1 MAFKKDTKI
10 KSNFTKIT
18 IGLASPEEI
27 LENSCGEVTKPETIN
42 YRTYKPERDGLFC
55 ERIFGPTKDY
65 ECACGKY
72 KRIRYKGIVCDRCG
86 VEVTE
91 KKVRRE
97 RTGHIELVVPVAHIW
112 YFRSLPN
119 KIGYLLGLPT
129 KKLDAIIY
137 YERYVVIQPGV
148 MAGKKDAEGNDL
160 IGSNMYDLLS
170 EEEYNEIVET
180 KLSPENDYLDDNDPN
195 KFIAK
200 MGAEAI
206 YDLLVR
212 LDLDSLSYELR
223 DRANSDSSMQRKNEA
238 LKRLQVVEAFRSS
251 VEKGINR
258 PEWMIMKIIPVT
270 PPELRPLVPLDGGRF
285 ATSDLNDLYRRVII
299 RNNRLKRLMEIK
311 APEVILRNE
320 KRMLQEAV
328 DSLFDNSRKSSAVK
342 SESNR
347 PLKSLSDSLKG
358 KQGRFRQNLLSK
370 RVDYSARS
378 VIVVGPELKMGECGL
393 PKLMAAELCPELKMG
408 ECGLPKLMAA
418 ELYKPFIIRKLI
430 ERGIVKTVKS
440 AKKIVDRRE
449 PVIWDILENVMK
461 GHPVLLN
468 RAPTLHRLGIQAF
481 QPKLIEGKA
490 IQLHPLAC
498 TAFNADFDGD
508 QMAVHLPLS
517 NEAIL
522 EAQILMLQ
530 SHNILNPANGAPITV
545 PSQDMVLGLY
555 YISKIRPGAKGEGLT
570 FYGPEE
576 AIIAH
581 NEGKCDLHAQVKV
594 MVDDIVDGKPCKH
607 MVETSVGRV
616 IVNGIIPKEVGYVNR
631 IISKKSLRDI
641 IADVIK
647 NVGFAEA
654 CEFLDGIK
662 NLGYRMAY
670 EAGLSFNLDDIIIPE
685 SKKALVEKGNEEV
698 RQITENYNMGFIT
711 DNERYNQVID
721 TWTHINNDLGN
732 VLMKEM
738 TEADQGFNAVF
749 MMLDSGARGSKDQIR
764 QLSGM
769 RGLMA
774 KPQKAGAEG
783 AQIIENPILS
793 NFKEGMSVL
802 EYFISTHGARKGLAD
817 TAMKTADAGYL
828 TRRLVDVSHDVIINE
843 EDCGTLRGLVCT
855 ALKNGDE
862 TISTLYERILGR
874 VSVHDIIHPST
885 GELIVAAGEEITEPI
900 AQAIEDSPIESVE
913 IRSVLTCESKHGV
926 CMKCYGRNLA
936 TRRMVQK
943 GEAVGVI
950 AAQAIGEPGTQLTLR
965 TFHAGGVAANAA
977 ANASIVAKNDSLL
990 EFEEVRTVPFDE
1002 DGRECDMVVSRL
1014 GEIRFVD
1021 PNTKIV
1027 LSTVNVPYGSSLYFK
1042 TGDTVK
1048 KGDKIAQWDPFN
1060 AVIVTE
1066 YAGTLKFHDVIEGI
1080 TFRAETDDTTGLTEK
1095 IVTESKDKSKVPT
1108 CDVIGADG
1116 EVIGTYN
1123 FPVGGHVVVEDGQTM
1138 KTGETLVKIP
1148 RAAAKGGDIT
1158 GGLPRVTE
1166 LFEARNPSNPAIV
1179 SEIDGEVTMGKV
1191 KRGNREI
1198 IVTSKT
1204 GEQRKYLVSL
1214 SKQILVQE
1222 HDAVRAGTPLSDGV
1236 ITPADILAIKGPT
1249 AVQEYIVNEVQDVYR
1264 LQGVKINDKHFEI
1277 IVRQMMRKV
1286 QINDPGDTSFLE
1298 QEIVDKLDFAEEN
1311 DRIWGKKVVI
1321 DAGDSENLQKGQ
1333 IVTARKLRDENSML
1347 KRRDMKIVQVRDA
1360 VPATSTQILQ
1370 GITRAA
1376 LQTKSFMSA
1385 ASFQETTKVLNEAA
1399 IRGKVDTLEGMKEN
1413 VIAGHLIPAGT
1424 GLREFEKIIVGSKEE
1439 YERMQANKKNVL
1451 DFAEEPALEEK

>member
-1 MAFKKDTKI
+1 MAFKKDI
-10 KSNFTKIT
+10 KVKNNFSKIT

-27 LENSCGEVTKPETIN
+27 LENSYGEVTKPETIN

-97 RTGHIELVVPVAHIW
+97 RSGHIELVVPVAHIW

-119 KIGYLLGLPT
+119 KIGYLLGMPT

-137 YERYVVIQPGV
+137 YEKYVVVKPGILE
-148 MAGKKDAEGNDL
+148 GRKDQEGLDL
-160 IGSNMYDLLS
+160 NGSHKMDLLT
-170 EEEYNEIVET
+170 EEEYTNIVDN
-180 KLSPENDYLDDNDPN
+180 LIDPNNDRLADDDPN
-195 KFIAK
+195 KFVAK

-206 YDLLVR
+206 YDLLQG

-223 DRANSDSSMQRKNEA
+223 DTANNDSSQQRKTEA

-251 VEKGINR
+251 KEINK
-258 PEWMIMKIIPVT
+258 PEWMVMKNIPVI

-299 RNNRLKRLMEIK
+299 RNNRLKRLVEIK

-358 KQGRFRQNLLSK
+358 KQGRFRQNLLGK

-378 VIVVGPELKMGECGL
+378 VIVVG
-393 PKLMAAELCPELKMG
+393 PELKMG

-555 YISKIRPGAKGEGLT
+555 YITKVRPGVKGEGLT

-576 AIIAH
+576 ALIAH
-581 NEGKCDLHAQVKV
+581 NEGKCELHALVKV
-594 MVDDIVDGKPCKH
+594 VVKDLVDGVLQPR
-607 MVETSVGRV
+607 MVETTVGRV
-616 IVNGIIPKEVGYVNR
+616 IVNQIIPEEVGYFND
-631 IISKKSLRDI
+631 IISKKSLRGI

-647 NVGFAEA
+647 TVGMARA

-662 NLGYRMAY
+662 NLGYHMSY
-670 EAGLSFNLDDIIIPE
+670 VAGLSFNLDDIIIPP
-685 SKKALVEKGNEEV
+685 EKEAIVARGNKEIEE
-698 RQITENYNMGFIT
+698 ITNNYNMGFIT
-711 DNERYNQVID
+711 DTERYNQVID
-721 TWTHINNDLGN
+721 TWTHVNNDLGN

-749 MMLDSGARGSKDQIR
+749 MMLDSGARGSKDQIK

-802 EYFISTHGARKGLAD
+802 EYFISSHGARKGLAD

-828 TRRLVDVSHDVIINE
+828 TRRLVDVSHDVIITE

-862 TISTLYERILGR
+862 VISTLYERILGR
-874 VSVHDIIHPST
+874 VSVHDVVHPTT
-885 GELIVAAGEEITEPI
+885 GELIVASGEEITEEK
-900 AQAIEDSPIESVE
+900 ARMIEESPIESVE

-936 TRRMVQK
+936 TARMVQL

-965 TFHAGGVAANAA
+965 TFHAGGVAGNAA
-977 ANASIVAKNDSLL
+977 ANASIVAKNDARV
-990 EFEEVRTVPFDE
+990 EFDELRTVPFEEEGD
-1002 DGRECDMVVSRL
+1002 DGNDVQCEMVVSRL
-1014 GEIRFVD
+1014 AEIRFVD
-1021 PNTKIV
+1021 PNTNIV
-1027 LSTVNVPYGSSLYFK
+1027 LSTLNVPYGSSLYFK
-1042 TGDTVK
+1042 HNDTVK
-1048 KGDKIAQWDPFN
+1048 KGDLIARWDPFN
-1060 AVIVTE
+1060 AVIVSE
-1066 YAGTLKFHDVIEGI
+1066 YAGTLRFKDVVEGS
-1080 TFRAETDDTTGLTEK
+1080 TYRAETDETTGLTEK
-1095 IVTESKDKSKVPT
+1095 IITDSKNRSMVPT
-1108 CDVIGADG
+1108 CDILDANG
-1116 EVIGTYN
+1116 EVVGTYN
-1123 FPVGGHVVVEDGQTM
+1123 FPVGGHVVVEDGQVI
-1138 KTGETLVKIP
+1138 KTGATLVKIP
-1148 RAAAKGGDIT
+1148 RAVGGAGDIT

-1166 LFEARNPSNPAIV
+1166 LFEARNPSNPAVV

-1198 IVTSKT
+1198 IITSKT
-1204 GEQRKYLVSL
+1204 GDQKKYLVSL

-1236 ITPADILAIKGPT
+1236 VTPSDILAIKGPA

-1286 QINDPGDTSFLE
+1286 RIDDPGDTTFLE
-1298 QEIVDKLDFAEEN
+1298 QELVDKLDFAAEN
-1311 DRIWGKKVVI
+1311 DRIWGKKVVTNP
-1321 DAGDSENLQKGQ
+1321 GDSDKLKAGQ
-1333 IVTARKLRDENSML
+1333 IVTVRRLRDENSML
-1347 KRRDMKIVQVRDA
+1347 KRRDMKLVQVRDA

-1376 LQTKSFMSA
+1376 LGTKSFMSA

-1399 IRGKVDTLEGMKEN
+1399 IRGKSDYLEGMKEN
-1413 VIAGHLIPAGT
+1413 VICGHLIPAGT
-1424 GLREFEKIIVGSKEE
+1424 GLRRWEKLIVGSRED
-1439 YERMQANKKNVL
+1439 YDRMEANRKNVL
-1451 DFAEEPALEEK
+1451 DYTQEGE

>member
-1 MAFKKDTKI
+1 MAFRKENKT
-10 KSNFTKIT
+10 KSNFSKIS

-27 LENSCGEVTKPETIN
+27 LENSSGEVLKPETIN

-55 ERIFGPTKDY
+55 ERIFGPIKDY
-65 ECACGKY
+65 ECHCGKY

-97 RTGHIELVVPVAHIW
+97 RMGHIQLVVPVAHIW

-129 KKLDAIIY
+129 KKLDSIIY

-148 MAGKKDAEGNDL
+148 KAEDG
-160 IGSNMYDLLS
+160 IAEYDLLS
-170 EEEYNEIVET
+170 EEEYLDILDTLPKDNQ
-180 KLSPENDYLDDNDPN
+180 YLEDNDPN

-206 YDLLVR
+206 YDLLAR
-212 LDLDSLSYELR
+212 LDLDALSYELR
-223 DRANSDSSMQRKNEA
+223 HRAGNDASQQRKNEA
-238 LKRLQVVEAFRSS
+238 LKRLQVVESFRASRGRN
-251 VEKGINR
+251 K
-258 PEWMIMKIIPVT
+258 PEWMIVRIVPVI

-299 RNNRLKRLMEIK
+299 RNNRLKRLIEIK

-320 KRMLQEAV
+320 KRMLQESV

-342 SESNR
+342 TDANR

-358 KQGRFRQNLLSK
+358 KQGRFRQNLLGK

-378 VIVVGPELKMGECGL
+378 VIVVGPELNMGECGI
-393 PKLMAAELCPELKMG
+393 
-408 ECGLPKLMAA
+408 PKLMAA

-440 AKKIVDRRE
+440 AKKIVDRKE
-449 PVIWDILENVMK
+449 AVIWDILEHVMK

-481 QPKLIEGKA
+481 QPKMIEGKA

-522 EAQILMLQ
+522 EAQMLMLQ
-530 SHNILNPANGAPITV
+530 SHNILNPANGAHITV
-545 PSQDMVLGLY
+545 PAQEMVLGLY
-555 YISKIRPGAKGEGLT
+555 YITKLRAGAKGEGLT

-576 AIIAH
+576 ALIAY
-581 NEGKCDLHAQVKV
+581 NEGKVDIHAPVKV
-594 MVDDIVDGKPCKH
+594 IVKDVDENGNIVDV
-607 MVETSVGRV
+607 MRETSVGRV
-616 IVNGIIPKEVGYVNR
+616 IVNEIVPPEAGYINT

-641 IADVIK
+641 ISDVIK
-647 NVGFAEA
+647 VCGVAKA
-654 CEFLDGIK
+654 ADFLDGIK
-662 NLGYRMAY
+662 NLGYQMAFKG
-670 EAGLSFNLDDIIIPE
+670 GLSFNLGDIIIPKE
-685 SKKALVEKGNEEV
+685 KETLVQKGYDEV
-698 RQITENYNMGFIT
+698 EQVVNNYNMGFIT
-711 DNERYNQVID
+711 NNERYNQVID
-721 TWTHINNDLGN
+721 IWTHVNSELSNI
-732 VLMKEM
+732 LMK
-738 TEADQGFNAVF
+738 TISSDDQGFNSVY
-749 MMLDSGARGSKDQIR
+749 MMLDSGARGSKEQIR

-783 AQIIENPILS
+783 GQIIENPILS
-793 NFKEGMSVL
+793 NFKEGLSVL

-817 TAMKTADAGYL
+817 TALKTADAGYL
-828 TRRLVDVSHDVIINE
+828 TRRLVDVSHDVIITE

-855 ALKNGDE
+855 DLKNNDE
-862 TISTLYERILGR
+862 VIATLYERILGR
-874 VSVHDIIHPST
+874 VSVHDIIHPTT
-885 GELIVAAGEEITEPI
+885 GELLVAGGEEITEEVAKKI
-900 AQAIEDSPIESVE
+900 QDSPIESVE
-913 IRSVLTCESKHGV
+913 IRSVLTCEAKKGV
-926 CMKCYGRNLA
+926 CAKCYGRNLA
-936 TRRMVQK
+936 TSRMVQK

-950 AAQAIGEPGTQLTLR
+950 AAQSIGEPGTQLTLR
-965 TFHAGGVAANAA
+965 TFHAGGTAANIA
-977 ANASIVAKNDSLL
+977 ANASIVAKNSARL
-990 EFEEVRTVPFDE
+990 EFEELRTVDIVDE
-1002 DGRECDMVVSRL
+1002 MGEAAKVVVGRLAEV
-1014 GEIRFVD
+1014 RFVD
-1021 PNTKIV
+1021 VNTGIV
-1027 LSTVNVPYGSSLYFK
+1027 LSTHNVPYGSTLYVSD
-1042 TGDTVK
+1042 GDLVE
-1048 KGDKIAQWDPFN
+1048 KGKLIAKWDPFN
-1060 AVIVTE
+1060 AVIITE
-1066 YAGTLKFHDVIEGI
+1066 ATGKIEFEGVIENV
-1080 TFRAETDDTTGLTEK
+1080 TYKVESDEATGLRE
-1095 IVTESKDKSKVPT
+1095 IIIIESKDKTKVPSAHILT
-1108 CDVIGADG
+1108 EDG
-1116 EVIGTYN
+1116 DLIRTYN
-1123 FPVGGHVVVEDGQTM
+1123 LPVGGHVIIENGQ
-1138 KTGETLVKIP
+1138 KVKAGEVIVKIP
-1148 RAAAKGGDIT
+1148 RAVGKAGDIT

-1166 LFEARNPSNPAIV
+1166 LFEARNPSNPAVV
-1179 SEIDGEVTMGKV
+1179 SEIDGEVTMGKI

-1204 GEQRKYLVSL
+1204 GEVKKYLVAL

-1222 HDAVRAGTPLSDGV
+1222 NDYVRAGTPLSDGAT
-1236 ITPADILAIKGPT
+1236 TPADILAIKGPT

-1286 QINDPGDTSFLE
+1286 QIDEPGDTRFLE
-1298 QEIVDKLDFAEEN
+1298 QQVVDKLEFMEEN
-1311 DRIWGKKVVI
+1311 DRIWGKKVVV
-1321 DAGDSENLQKGQ
+1321 DAGDSQNMQPGQ

-1347 KRRDMKIVQVRDA
+1347 KRRDLKPVEVRDA
-1360 VPATSTQILQ
+1360 VAATSTQILQ

-1376 LQTKSFMSA
+1376 LQTSSFMSA

-1399 IRGKVDTLEGMKEN
+1399 INGKTDKLEGMKEN
-1413 VIAGHLIPAGT
+1413 VICGHLIPAGT
-1424 GLREFEKIIVGSKEE
+1424 GQREFEKIIVGSKEE
-1439 YERMQANKKNVL
+1439 YDRILANKKTVL
-1451 DFAEEPALEEK
+1451 DYNEVE

>member
-1 MAFKKDTKI
+1 MAFKKESKI

-27 LENSCGEVTKPETIN
+27 LESSFGEVTKPETIN

-148 MAGKKDAEGNDL
+148 MAGRKDAEGNDAV
-160 IGSNMYDLLS
+160 GSNMFDLLS
-170 EEEYNEIVET
+170 EDDYNDI
-180 KLSPENDYLDDNDPN
+180 LDNQLPPENAYLDDSDPN

-206 YDLLVR
+206 YDLLLR

-223 DRANSDSSMQRKNEA
+223 DRANSDTSVQRKNEA

-251 VEKGINR
+251 KDINH
-258 PEWMIMKIIPVT
+258 PEWMIMKIIPVI

-285 ATSDLNDLYRRVII
+285 ATTDLNDLYRRVII
-299 RNNRLKRLMEIK
+299 RNNRLKRLVEIK

-342 SESNR
+342 SDSNR

-358 KQGRFRQNLLSK
+358 KQGRFRQNLLGK

-378 VIVVGPELKMGECGL
+378 VIVVG
-393 PKLMAAELCPELKMG
+393 PELKMG

-508 QMAVHLPLS
+508 QMAVHLPLG
-517 NEAIL
+517 NEAVL

-555 YISKIRPGAKGEGLT
+555 YITKIRPGAKGEGLT

-581 NEGKCDLHAQVKV
+581 NEGRCDLHAQVRVIVKDLDDNGNL
-594 MVDDIVDGKPCKH
+594 VDK

-616 IVNGIIPKEVGYVNR
+616 IVNGIIPDEVGFVNKV
-631 IISKKSLRDI
+631 ISKKSLRDI

-647 NVGFAEA
+647 SVGFAEA

-670 EAGLSFNLDDIIIPE
+670 LAGLSFNLDDIIIPE
-685 SKKALVEKGNEEV
+685 EKATLVERGNEEI

-711 DNERYNQVID
+711 DTERYNQVID

-828 TRRLVDVSHDVIINE
+828 TRRLVDVSHDVIISE

-862 TISTLYERILGR
+862 VISTLYERILGR
-874 VSVHDIIHPST
+874 VTVHDIIHPTT
-885 GELIVAAGEEITEPI
+885 GEKILSAGEEITEAA
-900 AQAIEDSPIESVE
+900 AQIIEDSPIESVE

-977 ANASIVAKNDSLL
+977 ANASIVAKNDSRI
-990 EFEEVRTVPFDE
+990 EFEELRTVPFE
-1002 DGRECDMVVSRL
+1002 EEGRKCEMVVSRL

-1021 PNTKIV
+1021 ANTNII
-1027 LSTVNVPYGSSLYFK
+1027 LSTMNVPYGSSLYYK
-1042 TGDTVK
+1042 TGDVVS

-1066 YAGTLKFHDVIEGI
+1066 YAGTLKFNDVVEGV
-1080 TFRAETDDTTGLTEK
+1080 TFRSETDETTGLTEK
-1095 IVTESKDKSKVPT
+1095 IITESKDKSKVPT
-1108 CDVIGADG
+1108 CDILDASGKK
-1116 EVIGTYN
+1116 IGTYN
-1123 FPVGGHVVVEDGQTM
+1123 FPVGGHVVVEDGQTV

-1148 RAAAKGGDIT
+1148 RAVGKAGDIT

-1166 LFEARNPSNPAIV
+1166 LFEARNPSNPAVV

-1198 IVTSKT
+1198 VVTSKT

-1298 QEIVDKLDFAEEN
+1298 LEIVDKLDFAEEN

-1321 DAGDSENLQKGQ
+1321 DAGDSENMKAGQ
-1333 IVTARKLRDENSML
+1333 IVTARKLRDENSSL
-1347 KRRDMKIVQVRDA
+1347 KRRDLRVVQVRDA

-1399 IRGKVDTLEGMKEN
+1399 IRRKVDRLEGMKEN
-1413 VIAGHLIPAGT
+1413 VICGHPIPAGT
-1424 GLREFEKIIVGSKEE
+1424 GLREYDKIIVGSKED
-1439 YERMQANKKNVL
+1439 YDRIMANRKNVL
-1451 DFAEEPALEEK
+1451 DFAEETVEASKD

>member
-1 MAFKKDTKI
+1 MAFKKDSKI

-27 LENSCGEVTKPETIN
+27 LESSFGEVTKPETIN

-119 KIGYLLGLPT
+119 KIGYLLGVPT
-129 KKLDAIIY
+129 KKLDAVIY
-137 YERYVVIQPGV
+137 YEKYIVIQPGV
-148 MAGKKDAEGNDL
+148 MEGKKDAEGNEVN
-160 IGSNMYDLLS
+160 GSHKMDLLS
-170 EEEYNEIVET
+170 EDEYIEILEGLPQGNE
-180 KLSPENDYLDDNDPN
+180 YLDDSDPN

-206 YDLLVR
+206 YELLVGI
-212 LDLDSLSYELR
+212 DLDSLSYELR
-223 DRANSDSSMQRKNEA
+223 DRANSDSSQQRKTEA
-238 LKRLQVVEAFRSS
+238 LKRLQVVEAFRVSQ
-251 VEKGINR
+251 ETNK

-342 SESNR
+342 SDSNR

-358 KQGRFRQNLLSK
+358 KQGRFRQNLLGK

-378 VIVVGPELKMGECGL
+378 VIVVG
-393 PKLMAAELCPELKMG
+393 PELKMG

-517 NEAIL
+517 NEAVL

-555 YISKIRPGAKGEGLT
+555 YITKIRPGAKGEGLT

-594 MVDDIVDGKPCKH
+594 LVKDKDEKGEYYTH

-616 IVNGIIPKEVGYVNR
+616 IVNGIIPDEVGFVNT

-641 IADVIK
+641 IANVIK
-647 NVGFAEA
+647 HVGFAEA

-662 NLGYRMAY
+662 NLGYRMSY
-670 EAGLSFNLDDIIIPE
+670 LAGLSFNLDDIIIPKE
-685 SKKALVEKGNEEV
+685 KEELVQKGNDEV
-698 RQITENYNMGFIT
+698 QAITDNYNMGFIT

-721 TWTHINNDLGN
+721 AWTHVNNRLGE
-732 VLMKEM
+732 VLLKQM
-738 TEADQGFNAVF
+738 TEADQGFNAVY
-749 MMLDSGARGSKDQIR
+749 MMLDSGARGSKDQIK
-764 QLSGM
+764 QLAGM

-783 AQIIENPILS
+783 RGTIENPILS

-828 TRRLVDVSHDVIINE
+828 TRRLVDVSHDVIITE

-874 VSVHDIIHPST
+874 VSVHDIINPTT
-885 GELIVAAGEEITEPI
+885 GEKIISAGEEITEDVARI
-900 AQAIEDSPIESVE
+900 IEESPIES
-913 IRSVLTCESKHGV
+913 
-926 CMKCYGRNLA
+926 
-936 TRRMVQK
+936 MVQK

-965 TFHAGGVAANAA
+965 TFHAGGVAGNAA
-977 ANASIVAKNDSLL
+977 ANASIVAKNDSRL
-990 EFEEVRTVPFDE
+990 EFDELRAVPFTE
-1002 DGRECDMVVSRL
+1002 EGETGERECQMVVSRL
-1014 GEIRFVD
+1014 AEVRFVD
-1021 PNTKIV
+1021 PHTNIV
-1027 LSTVNVPYGSSLYFK
+1027 LSTMNVPYGSSLYFK
-1042 TGDTVK
+1042 HGSTVK
-1048 KGDKIAQWDPFN
+1048 KGDMIARWDPFN

-1066 YAGTLKFHDVIEGI
+1066 YAGTLKFKDVVEGS
-1080 TFRAETDDTTGLTEK
+1080 TYKAETDETTGLTEK
-1095 IVTESKDKSKVPT
+1095 IITETRDKNLVPT
-1108 CDVIGADG
+1108 CDIIGSNG
-1116 EVIGTYN
+1116 EVIGTYI
-1123 FPVGGHVVVEDGQTM
+1123 FPVGGHVVVEDGQTV
-1138 KTGETLVKIP
+1138 KTGTTLVKIP
-1148 RAAAKGGDIT
+1148 RTVAKGGDIT

-1166 LFEARNPSNPAIV
+1166 LFEARNPSNPAVV

-1204 GEQRKYLVSL
+1204 GDQRKYLVSL

-1236 ITPADILAIKGPT
+1236 ITPNDILAIKGPT

-1286 QINDPGDTSFLE
+1286 QINDPGDTIFLE

-1311 DRIWGKKVVI
+1311 DRIWGKKVVV
-1321 DAGDSENLQKGQ
+1321 DAGDSEVMKAGQ
-1333 IVTARKLRDENSML
+1333 IVSARKLRDENSML
-1347 KRRDMKIVQVRDA
+1347 KRRDLRTVQVRDA

-1413 VIAGHLIPAGT
+1413 VICGHLIPAGT
-1424 GLREFEKIIVGSKEE
+1424 GLREFDKIIVGSKEE
-1439 YERMQANKKNVL
+1439 YERIQANRKNVL
-1451 DFAEEPALEEK
+1451 DFSDKEAMEVEP

>member
-1 MAFKKDTKI
+1 MAFRKENKT
-10 KSNFTKIT
+10 KSNFSKIS

-27 LENSCGEVTKPETIN
+27 LENSSGEVLKPETIN

-55 ERIFGPTKDY
+55 ERIFGPIKDY
-65 ECACGKY
+65 ECHCGKY

-97 RTGHIELVVPVAHIW
+97 RMGHIQLVVPVAHIW

-129 KKLDAIIY
+129 KKLDSIIY

-148 MAGKKDAEGNDL
+148 KAEDG
-160 IGSNMYDLLS
+160 IAEYDLLS
-170 EEEYNEIVET
+170 EEEYLDILDTLPKDNQ
-180 KLSPENDYLDDNDPN
+180 YLEDNDPN

-206 YDLLVR
+206 YDLLAR
-212 LDLDSLSYELR
+212 LDLDALSYELR
-223 DRANSDSSMQRKNEA
+223 HRAGNDASQQRKNEA
-238 LKRLQVVEAFRSS
+238 LKRLQVVESFRASRGRN
-251 VEKGINR
+251 K
-258 PEWMIMKIIPVT
+258 PEWMIVRIVPVI

-299 RNNRLKRLMEIK
+299 RNNRLKRLIEIK

-320 KRMLQEAV
+320 KRMLQESV

-342 SESNR
+342 TDANR

-358 KQGRFRQNLLSK
+358 KQGRFRQNLLGK

-378 VIVVGPELKMGECGL
+378 VIVVGPELKMGECGI
-393 PKLMAAELCPELKMG
+393 
-408 ECGLPKLMAA
+408 PKLMAA

-440 AKKIVDRRE
+440 AKKIVDRKE
-449 PVIWDILENVMK
+449 AVIWDILEHVMK

-481 QPKLIEGKA
+481 QPKMIEGKA

-522 EAQILMLQ
+522 EAQMLMLQ

-545 PSQDMVLGLY
+545 PAQDMVLGLY
-555 YISKIRPGAKGEGLT
+555 YITKLRAGAKGEGLT

-576 AIIAH
+576 ALIAY
-581 NEGKCDLHAQVKV
+581 NEGKVDIHAPVKV
-594 MVDDIVDGKPCKH
+594 IVKDVDENGNIVDV
-607 MVETSVGRV
+607 MRETSVGRV
-616 IVNGIIPKEVGYVNR
+616 IVNEIVPPEAGYINT

-641 IADVIK
+641 ISDVIK
-647 NVGFAEA
+647 VCGVAKA
-654 CEFLDGIK
+654 ADFLDGIK
-662 NLGYRMAY
+662 NLGYQMAFKG
-670 EAGLSFNLDDIIIPE
+670 GLSFNLGDIIIPKE
-685 SKKALVEKGNEEV
+685 KETLVQKGYDEV
-698 RQITENYNMGFIT
+698 EQVVNNYNMGFIT
-711 DNERYNQVID
+711 NNERYNQVID
-721 TWTHINNDLGN
+721 IWTHVNSELSNI
-732 VLMKEM
+732 LMK
-738 TEADQGFNAVF
+738 TISSDDQGFNSVY
-749 MMLDSGARGSKDQIR
+749 MMLDSGARGSKEQIR

-783 AQIIENPILS
+783 GQIIENPILS
-793 NFKEGMSVL
+793 NFKEGLSVL

-817 TAMKTADAGYL
+817 TALKTADAGYL
-828 TRRLVDVSHDVIINE
+828 TRRLVDVSHDVIITE

-855 ALKNGDE
+855 DLKNNDE
-862 TISTLYERILGR
+862 VIATLYERILGR
-874 VSVHDIIHPST
+874 VSVHDIIHPTT
-885 GELIVAAGEEITEPI
+885 GELLVAGGEEITEEVAKKI
-900 AQAIEDSPIESVE
+900 QDSPIESVE
-913 IRSVLTCESKHGV
+913 IRSVLTCEAKKGV
-926 CMKCYGRNLA
+926 CAKCYGRNLA
-936 TRRMVQK
+936 TSRMVQK

-950 AAQAIGEPGTQLTLR
+950 AAQSIGEPGTQLTLR
-965 TFHAGGVAANAA
+965 TFHAGGTAANIA
-977 ANASIVAKNDSLL
+977 ANASIVAKNSARL
-990 EFEEVRTVPFDE
+990 EFEELRTVDIVDE
-1002 DGRECDMVVSRL
+1002 MGEAAKVVVGRLAEV
-1014 GEIRFVD
+1014 RFVD
-1021 PNTKIV
+1021 VNTGIV
-1027 LSTVNVPYGSSLYFK
+1027 LSTHNVPYGSTLYVSD
-1042 TGDTVK
+1042 GDLVE
-1048 KGDKIAQWDPFN
+1048 KGKLIAKWDPFN
-1060 AVIVTE
+1060 AVIITE
-1066 YAGTLKFHDVIEGI
+1066 ATGKIEFEGVIENV
-1080 TFRAETDDTTGLTEK
+1080 TYKVESDEATGLRE
-1095 IVTESKDKSKVPT
+1095 IIIIESKDKTKVPSAHILT
-1108 CDVIGADG
+1108 EDG
-1116 EVIGTYN
+1116 DLIRTYN
-1123 FPVGGHVVVEDGQTM
+1123 LPVGGHVIIENGQ
-1138 KTGETLVKIP
+1138 KVKAGEVIVKIP
-1148 RAAAKGGDIT
+1148 RAVGKAGDIT

-1166 LFEARNPSNPAIV
+1166 LFEARNPSNPAVV
-1179 SEIDGEVTMGKV
+1179 SEIDGEVTMGKI

-1204 GEQRKYLVSL
+1204 GEVKKYLFAL

-1222 HDAVRAGTPLSDGV
+1222 NDYVRAGTPLSDGAT
-1236 ITPADILAIKGPT
+1236 TPADILAIKGPT

-1286 QINDPGDTSFLE
+1286 QIDEPGDTRFLE
-1298 QEIVDKLDFAEEN
+1298 QQVVDKLEFMEEN
-1311 DRIWGKKVVI
+1311 DRIWGKKVVV
-1321 DAGDSENLQKGQ
+1321 DAGDSQNMQPGQ

-1347 KRRDMKIVQVRDA
+1347 KRRDLKPVEVRDA
-1360 VPATSTQILQ
+1360 VAATSTQILQ

-1376 LQTKSFMSA
+1376 LQTSSFMSA

-1399 IRGKVDTLEGMKEN
+1399 INGKTDKLEGMKEN
-1413 VIAGHLIPAGT
+1413 VICGHLIPAGT
-1424 GLREFEKIIVGSKEE
+1424 GQREFEKIIVGSKEE
-1439 YERMQANKKNVL
+1439 YDRILANKKTVL
-1451 DFAEEPALEEK
+1451 DYNEVE

>member
-1 MAFKKDTKI
+1 MAFRKESKI

-27 LENSCGEVTKPETIN
+27 LENSYGEVLKPETIN

-65 ECACGKY
+65 ECHCGKY
-72 KRIRYKGIVCDRCG
+72 KRIRYKGIVCNHCG

-97 RTGHIELVVPVAHIW
+97 RSGHISLVVPVAHIW

-119 KIGYLLGLPT
+119 KIGYLLGIPT
-129 KKLDAIIY
+129 KKLDAVIY
-137 YERYVVIQPGV
+137 YERYIVIQPGELASEGV
-148 MAGKKDAEGNDL
+148 AENDL
-160 IGSNMYDLLS
+160 LTEDEYLDLLEKVS
-170 EEEYNEIVET
+170 KDNQ
-180 KLSPENDYLDDNDPN
+180 YLDDSDPN

-200 MGAEAI
+200 MGAEAV
-206 YDLLVR
+206 YDMLVR
-212 LDLDSLSYELR
+212 LDLDKLSYELR
-223 DRANSDSSMQRKNEA
+223 DAANQNTAQQRKTEA
-238 LKRLQVVEAFRSS
+238 LKRLQVVESFRSS
-251 VEKGINR
+251 RGRNK
-258 PEWMIMKIIPVT
+258 PEWMIMKILPVI

-299 RNNRLKRLMEIK
+299 RNNRLKRLIEIK

-342 SESNR
+342 TDANR

-358 KQGRFRQNLLSK
+358 KQGRFRQNLLGK

-378 VIVVGPELKMGECGL
+378 VIVVG
-393 PKLMAAELCPELKMG
+393 PELKMG

-440 AKKIVDRRE
+440 AKKIVDRKE
-449 PVIWDILENVMK
+449 AVIWDILEHVMK

-481 QPKLIEGKA
+481 QPKMIEGKA

-555 YISKIRPGAKGEGLT
+555 YITKLRPGAKGAGLT

-576 AIIAH
+576 AIIAY
-581 NEGKCDLHAQVKV
+581 NEKKVDIHAPIKVLVNDLNENGELEKR
-594 MVDDIVDGKPCKH
+594 

-616 IVNGIIPKEVGYVNR
+616 IVNDIIPEEVGYFND
-631 IISKKSLRDI
+631 IISKKTLRGI
-641 IADVIK
+641 ITDVIK
-647 NVGFAEA
+647 TVGVARA
-654 CEFLDGIK
+654 CAFLDGIK

-670 EAGLSFNLDDIIIPE
+670 VGGLSFNLGDIIIPKE
-685 SKKALVEKGNEEV
+685 KDELVRKGNEEV
-698 RQITENYNMGFIT
+698 ERIANDYGMGFIT

-721 TWTHINNDLGN
+721 TWTHVNKDLSDI
-732 VLMKEM
+732 LMRTMK
-738 TEADQGFNAVF
+738 EADQGFNAVY
-749 MMLDSGARGSKDQIR
+749 MMLDSGARGSAGQIS

-817 TAMKTADAGYL
+817 TALKTADAGYL
-828 TRRLVDVSHDVIINE
+828 TRRLVDVSHDVIITE

-862 TISTLYERILGR
+862 VISSLYERILGR
-874 VSVHDIIHPST
+874 VSVHDIVNPTT
-885 GELIVAAGEEITEPI
+885 GKVIVAAGEEITESK
-900 AQAIEDSPIESVE
+900 AREIEESPIESVE
-913 IRSVLTCESKHGV
+913 IRSVLTCESKKGV

-936 TRRMVQK
+936 TSRMVQK

-950 AAQAIGEPGTQLTLR
+950 AAQSIGEPGTQLTLR
-965 TFHAGGVAANAA
+965 TFHAGGVASNAA
-977 ANASIVAKNDSLL
+977 ANATIMAKYDSRV
-990 EFEEVRTVPFDE
+990 EFEELRTVDVVDE
-1002 DGRECDMVVSRL
+1002 LGTAAKMVVGRL
-1014 GEIRFVD
+1014 AEVRFVD
-1021 PNTKIV
+1021 VNTDIV
-1027 LSTVNVPYGSSLYFK
+1027 LLTQNVPYGSTLYVNE
-1042 TGDTVK
+1042 GDTVE
-1048 KGDKIAQWDPFN
+1048 KGKVIAKWDPFN

-1066 YAGTLKFHDVIEGI
+1066 NPGKIVFEDVIEGV
-1080 TFRAETDDTTGLTEK
+1080 TYRVESDETTGLREM
-1095 IVTESKDKSKVPT
+1095 IIIESKDRGKVPSAHIV
-1108 CDVIGADG
+1108 DENG
-1116 EVIGTYN
+1116 ELIRTYN
-1123 FPVGGHVVVEDGQTM
+1123 FPIGGHLAVEDNQVVKAGDV
-1138 KTGETLVKIP
+1138 LVKIP
-1148 RAAAKGGDIT
+1148 RAVGKAGDIT

-1166 LFEARNPSNPAIV
+1166 LFEARNPSNPSVV
-1179 SEIDGEVTMGKV
+1179 SEIDGEVTMGKL

-1198 IVTSKT
+1198 FVTSKL
-1204 GEQRKYLVSL
+1204 GERKAYLVPL

-1222 HDAVRAGTPLSDGV
+1222 NDYVRAGTPLSDGA
-1236 ITPADILAIKGPT
+1236 ITPSDILAIKGPT
-1249 AVQEYIVNEVQDVYR
+1249 AVQEYIVNEIQDVYR
-1264 LQGVKINDKHFEI
+1264 LQGVKINDKHFEV

-1286 QINDPGDTSFLE
+1286 QIDEPGDTRFLE
-1298 QEIVDKLDFAEEN
+1298 QQIVDKLDFSEEN
-1311 DRIWGKKVVI
+1311 DRIWGKKVVV
-1321 DAGDSENLQKGQ
+1321 DAGDSETMQKGM
-1333 IVTARKLRDENSML
+1333 IVTARKLRDENSTL
-1347 KRRDMKIVQVRDA
+1347 KRKDLRLVQVRDA
-1360 VPATSTQILQ
+1360 MPATSTQILQ

-1376 LQTKSFMSA
+1376 LQTSSFMSA
-1385 ASFQETTKVLNEAA
+1385 ASFQETTKVLNDAA
-1399 IRGKVDTLEGMKEN
+1399 INGKSDRLEGMKEN
-1413 VIAGHLIPAGT
+1413 VICGHLIPAGT
-1424 GLREFEKIIVGSKEE
+1424 GLREFGKIVVGSKED
-1439 YERMQANKKNVL
+1439 YDRMMANKVSIL
-1451 DFAEEPALEEK
+1451 DLDDQEQ

>member
-1 MAFKKDTKI
+1 MAFKKETKI

-55 ERIFGPTKDY
+55 ERIFGPTKDF

-97 RTGHIELVVPVAHIW
+97 RTGHIKLVVPVAHIW

-129 KKLDAIIY
+129 KKLDAVIY
-137 YERYVVIQPGV
+137 YEKYIVIQPGV
-148 MAGKKDAEGNDL
+148 MEGRQTPEGEEMN
-160 IGSNMYDLLS
+160 GSHKMDLLS
-170 EEEYNEIVET
+170 EDE
-180 KLSPENDYLDDNDPN
+180 YLDIMDHLPEDNEYLEDNDPN

-206 YDLLVR
+206 YDLLVNI
-212 LDLDSLSYELR
+212 DLDSLSYELR
-223 DRANSDSSMQRKNEA
+223 DRANSDSSQQRKTEA
-238 LKRLQVVEAFRSS
+238 LKRLQVVEAFRGSRDFN
-251 VEKGINR
+251 K

-299 RNNRLKRLMEIK
+299 RNNRLNRLMEIK

-358 KQGRFRQNLLSK
+358 KAGRFRQNLLGK

-378 VIVVGPELKMGECGL
+378 VIVVG
-393 PKLMAAELCPELKMG
+393 PELKMG

-517 NEAIL
+517 NEAVL

-555 YISKIRPGAKGEGLT
+555 YITKIRPGAKGEGLT

-581 NEGKCDLHAQVKV
+581 NEGRCDLHAQVKV
-594 MVDDIVDGKPCKH
+594 IVKDIDAEGNFFNH

-616 IVNGIIPKEVGYVNR
+616 IVNGIIPDEVGFVNK

-641 IADVIK
+641 ISAVIK
-647 NVGFAEA
+647 EVGFARA

-670 EAGLSFNLDDIIIPE
+670 LAGLSFNLDDIIIPE
-685 SKKALVEKGNEEV
+685 EKKQLVERGNAEV
-698 RQITENYNMGFIT
+698 RQITDNYNMGFIT
-711 DNERYNQVID
+711 DTERYNQVID
-721 TWTHINNDLGN
+721 AWTHVNNELGD
-732 VLMKEM
+732 VLMKKM
-738 TEADQGFNAVF
+738 TEADQGFNAVY

-764 QLSGM
+764 QLAGM

-862 TISTLYERILGR
+862 VISTLYERILGR
-874 VSVHDIIHPST
+874 VSVHDIVNPTT
-885 GELIVAAGEEITEPI
+885 GELIVASGEEITEPI

-936 TRRMVQK
+936 TSRMVQK

-977 ANASIVAKNDSLL
+977 ANASIIAKNDSKI
-990 EFEEVRTVPFDE
+990 EFDELRTVPFIEKAE
-1002 DGRECDMVVSRL
+1002 DGSDKECEMVVSRL
-1014 GEIRFVD
+1014 AEIRFID
-1021 PNTKIV
+1021 PHTDIV
-1027 LSTVNVPYGSSLYFK
+1027 LSTMNVPYGSSLYHK
-1042 TGDTVK
+1042 GGDVVA
-1048 KGDKIAQWDPFN
+1048 KGELIARWDPFN

-1066 YAGTLKFHDVIEGI
+1066 YAGTLQFRDVIDGV
-1080 TFRAETDDTTGLTEK
+1080 TFHSETDDTTGLTEK
-1095 IVTESKDKSKVPT
+1095 IITESKDKGKVPT
-1108 CDVIGADG
+1108 CDILDENGQIV
-1116 EVIGTYN
+1116 GTYN
-1123 FPVGGHVVVEDGQTM
+1123 FPVGGHVVVEDGQ
-1138 KTGETLVKIP
+1138 KVATGTTLVKIP
-1148 RAAAKGGDIT
+1148 RSVGKAGDIT

-1166 LFEARNPSNPAIV
+1166 LFEARNPSNPAVV
-1179 SEIDGEVTMGKV
+1179 SEIDGEVTMGKL

-1222 HDAVRAGTPLSDGV
+1222 HDAVRAGTPLSDGS
-1236 ITPADILAIKGPT
+1236 ITPNDILAIKGPT

-1286 QINDPGDTSFLE
+1286 QINDPGDTTFLE
-1298 QEIVDKLDFAEEN
+1298 QEMVDKLDFAEEN
-1311 DRIWGKKVVI
+1311 DRIWGKKVVV
-1321 DAGDSENLQKGQ
+1321 DEGDSETLKKGQ
-1333 IVTARKLRDENSML
+1333 IVTARKLRDENSNL
-1347 KRRDMKIVQVRDA
+1347 KRRDLRPVQVRDA

-1376 LQTKSFMSA
+1376 LQTKSFISA

-1399 IRGKVDTLEGMKEN
+1399 IRGKQDRLEGMKEN
-1413 VIAGHLIPAGT
+1413 VICGHLIPAGT
-1424 GLREFEKIIVGSKEE
+1424 GLREFEKIIVGSMEDH
-1439 YERMQANKKNVL
+1439 ERSQSNRKNVI
-1451 DFAEEPALEEK
+1451 DYSEKEKVEEEK

>member
-1 MAFKKDTKI
+1 MAFRKDNKI
-10 KSNFTKIT
+10 KSNFSKIS

-27 LENSCGEVTKPETIN
+27 LENSSGEVLKPETIN

-55 ERIFGPTKDY
+55 ERIFGPIKDY
-65 ECACGKY
+65 ECHCGKY

-97 RTGHIELVVPVAHIW
+97 RMGHIQLVVPVAHIW

-137 YERYVVIQPGV
+137 YERYVVIQPGALSDEV
-148 MAGKKDAEGNDL
+148 AQ
-160 IGSNMYDLLS
+160 YDLL
-170 EEEYNEIVET
+170 EEGE
-180 KLSPENDYLDDNDPN
+180 YLDLLEKLPKDNQFLEDSDPN

-206 YDLLVR
+206 YDLLSR

-223 DRANSDSSMQRKNEA
+223 NRAGSDASQQRKTEA
-238 LKRLQVVEAFRSS
+238 LKRLQVVESFRASRGRN
-251 VEKGINR
+251 K
-258 PEWMIMKIIPVT
+258 PEWMIVRIVPVI

-299 RNNRLKRLMEIK
+299 RNNRLKRLIEIK

-342 SESNR
+342 TDANR

-358 KQGRFRQNLLSK
+358 KQGRFRQNLLGK

-378 VIVVGPELKMGECGL
+378 VIVVGPELKMGECGI
-393 PKLMAAELCPELKMG
+393 
-408 ECGLPKLMAA
+408 PKLMAA

-440 AKKIVDRRE
+440 AKKIVDRKE
-449 PVIWDILENVMK
+449 PVIWDILEHVMK

-481 QPKLIEGKA
+481 QPKMIEGKA

-522 EAQILMLQ
+522 EAQMLMLQ

-545 PSQDMVLGLY
+545 PAQDMVLGLY
-555 YISKIRPGAKGEGLT
+555 YITKLRKGAKGEGLT

-576 AIIAH
+576 ALIAY
-581 NEGKCDLHAQVKV
+581 NEGKCDIHAPVSVVVKD
-594 MVDDIVDGKPCKH
+594 VDENGNIVDKMH
-607 MVETSVGRV
+607 DTSVGRV
-616 IVNGIIPKEVGYVNR
+616 IVNEIVPAEAGYINT

-641 IADVIK
+641 ISHVIK
-647 NVGFAEA
+647 VCGVAKA
-654 CEFLDGIK
+654 ADFLDGIK
-662 NLGYRMAY
+662 NLGYYMAFKG
-670 EAGLSFNLDDIIIPE
+670 GLSFNLGDIIIPE
-685 SKKALVEKGNEEV
+685 EKEALVQKGYDEV
-698 RQITENYNMGFIT
+698 EQVINNYNMGFIT
-711 DNERYNQVID
+711 NNERYNQVID
-721 TWTHINNDLGN
+721 IWTHVNSELSNI
-732 VLMKEM
+732 LMK
-738 TEADQGFNAVF
+738 TISSDDQGFNSVY
-749 MMLDSGARGSKDQIR
+749 MMLDSGARGSKEQIR

-783 AQIIENPILS
+783 GQIIENPILS
-793 NFKEGMSVL
+793 NFKEGLSVL

-817 TAMKTADAGYL
+817 TALKTADAGYL

-855 ALKNGDE
+855 ALKNNDE
-862 TISTLYERILGR
+862 TIATLYERILGR
-874 VSVHDIIHPST
+874 VSVHDIVHPTT
-885 GELIVAAGEEITEPI
+885 GELIVAGGEEITEDI
-900 AQAIEDSPIESVE
+900 AQRIEDSPIESVE
-913 IRSVLTCESKHGV
+913 IRSVLTCESKKGV
-926 CMKCYGRNLA
+926 CAKCYGRNLA
-936 TRRMVQK
+936 SSRMVQK

-950 AAQAIGEPGTQLTLR
+950 AAQSIGEPGTQLTLR
-965 TFHAGGVAANAA
+965 TFHAGGTAANIA
-977 ANASIVAKNDSLL
+977 ANASIVAKNPARL
-990 EFEEVRTVPFDE
+990 EFEELRTVDVIDE
-1002 DGRECDMVVSRL
+1002 AGEPAKVVVGRLAEV
-1014 GEIRFVD
+1014 RFVD
-1021 PNTKIV
+1021 VNTGIV
-1027 LSTVNVPYGSSLYFK
+1027 LSTHNVPYGSTLYAAD
-1042 TGDTVK
+1042 GEMVE
-1048 KGDKIAQWDPFN
+1048 KGKMIARWDPFN
-1060 AVIVTE
+1060 AVIITE
-1066 YAGTLKFHDVIEGI
+1066 ATGKIEFEGVIENV
-1080 TFRAETDDTTGLTEK
+1080 TYKVESDESTGLRE
-1095 IVTESKDKSKVPT
+1095 IIIIESKDKTKVPT
-1108 CDVIGADG
+1108 AHIMTEDG
-1116 EVIGTYN
+1116 ELIRTYN
-1123 FPVGGHVVVEDGQTM
+1123 LPVGGHVVVEDGQ
-1138 KTGETLVKIP
+1138 KVKAGEVIVKIP
-1148 RAAAKGGDIT
+1148 RAVGKAGDIT

-1166 LFEARNPSNPAIV
+1166 LFEARNPSNPAVV

-1204 GEQRKYLVSL
+1204 GEVKKYLVPL

-1222 HDAVRAGTPLSDGV
+1222 NDYVRAGTPLSDGA

-1286 QINDPGDTSFLE
+1286 EIDEPGDTRFLE
-1298 QEIVDKLDFAEEN
+1298 QQVVDKLEFMEEN
-1311 DRIWGKKVVI
+1311 DRIWGKKVVV
-1321 DAGDSENLQKGQ
+1321 DAGDSQSLQAGQ

-1347 KRRDMKIVQVRDA
+1347 KRRDLKPVEVRDA

-1376 LQTKSFMSA
+1376 LQTSSFMSA

-1399 IRGKVDTLEGMKEN
+1399 INGKVDRLEGMKEN
-1413 VIAGHLIPAGT
+1413 VICGHLIPAGT
-1424 GLREFEKIIVGSKEE
+1424 GQRDFEKIIVGSKEE
-1439 YERMQANKKNVL
+1439 YDRMLANKKTVL
-1451 DFAEEPALEEK
+1451 DYAVDETVNE

>member
-1 MAFKKDTKI
+1 MAFKKDTKV
-10 KSNFTKIT
+10 KNNFTKIT

-27 LENSCGEVTKPETIN
+27 LENSYGEVTKPETIN

-97 RTGHIELVVPVAHIW
+97 RSGHIELVVPVAHIW

-119 KIGYLLGLPT
+119 KIGYLLGMPT
-129 KKLDAIIY
+129 KKLDAVIY
-137 YERYVVIQPGV
+137 YEKYVVIQPGILE
-148 MAGKKDAEGNDL
+148 GKVDADGL
-160 IGSNMYDLLS
+160 PLLGSAKLDLLS
-170 EEEYNEIVET
+170 EDEYMDILDKYDPNGDNE
-180 KLSPENDYLDDNDPN
+180 NLDDSDPN

-206 YDLLVR
+206 YQLLQNV
-212 LDLDSLSYELR
+212 DLDSLSYELR
-223 DRANSDSSMQRKNEA
+223 DRANNDSSQQRKTEA
-238 LKRLQVVEAFRSS
+238 LKRLNVVEGFRAS
-251 VEKGINR
+251 KGINK
-258 PEWMIMKIIPVT
+258 PEWMVMKIIPVT

-299 RNNRLKRLMEIK
+299 RNNRLKRLVEIK

-358 KQGRFRQNLLSK
+358 KQGRFRQNLLGK

-378 VIVVGPELKMGECGL
+378 VIVVG
-393 PKLMAAELCPELKMG
+393 PELKMG

-461 GHPVLLN
+461 GHPVMLN

-481 QPKLIEGKA
+481 QPKMIEGKA

-517 NEAIL
+517 NEAVL

-555 YISKIRPGAKGEGLT
+555 YITKIRPGAKGEGLT

-576 AIIAH
+576 ALIAR
-581 NEGKCDLHAQVKV
+581 NEGRCDLHALIKV
-594 MVDDIVDGKPCKH
+594 VVDDLVDGTIQKR

-616 IVNGIIPKEVGYVNR
+616 IVNGIIPDEVGFFNDV
-631 IISKKSLRDI
+631 ISKKTLRGLI
-641 IADVIK
+641 SNVIK
-647 NVGFAEA
+647 AVGMAQA

-662 NLGYRMAY
+662 NLGYHMAY
-670 EAGLSFNLDDIIIPE
+670 VAGLSFNLGDIIIPPE
-685 SKKALVEKGNEEV
+685 KEAIVERGRKEVEE
-698 RQITENYNMGFIT
+698 ITNNYNMGFIT
-711 DNERYNQVID
+711 NKERYNQVID
-721 TWTHINNDLGN
+721 AWTHVNTDLGN
-732 VLMKEM
+732 ILMKEM
-738 TEADQGFNAVF
+738 TEADQGFNAVY
-749 MMLDSGARGSKDQIR
+749 MMLDSGARGSKDQIK

-802 EYFISTHGARKGLAD
+802 EYFIASHGARKGLAD

-828 TRRLVDVSHDVIINE
+828 TRRLVDVSHDVIITE
-843 EDCGTLRGLVCT
+843 PDCGTLRGLVCT

-862 TISTLYERILGR
+862 IISSLYERILGR
-874 VSVHDIIHPST
+874 VSVHDIIHPTT
-885 GELIVAAGEEITEPI
+885 GELIVKSGEEITEAKAKMI
-900 AQAIEDSPIESVE
+900 DESPIESVE
-913 IRSVLTCESKHGV
+913 IRSVLTCESKKGV

-936 TRRMVQK
+936 TARMVQL

-965 TFHAGGVAANAA
+965 TFHAGGIASNAA
-977 ANASIVAKNDSLL
+977 ANAKIAAKNKSRI
-990 EFEEVRTVPFDE
+990 EFDELSTVPFVEEDE
-1002 DGRECDMVVSRL
+1002 EGNDIKCEKVVSHL
-1014 GEIRFVD
+1014 AEIRFVD
-1021 PNTKIV
+1021 PNTNII
-1027 LSTVNVPYGSSLYFK
+1027 LATLNVPYGSSLYHK
-1042 TGDTVK
+1042 EGEVVEKDTV
-1048 KGDKIAQWDPFN
+1048 IARWDPFN
-1060 AVIVTE
+1060 AVIVSQ
-1066 YAGTLKFHDVIEGI
+1066 YAGTLKFNDVQKDQ
-1080 TFRAETDDTTGLTEK
+1080 TYRAEVDETTGLEEK
-1095 IVTESKDKSKVPT
+1095 IITDSKNKAMVPS
-1108 CDVIGADG
+1108 CDVIDAHG

-1123 FPVGGHVVVEDGQTM
+1123 FPVGGHLVVEDGQTI
-1138 KTGETLVKIP
+1138 KTGEVLVKIP
-1148 RAAAKGGDIT
+1148 RAVGGAGDIT

-1166 LFEARNPSNPAIV
+1166 LLEARNPSNPAVV

-1204 GEQRKYLVSL
+1204 GDQKKYLVSL

-1222 HDAVRAGTPLSDGV
+1222 HDAVRAGTPLSDGSV
-1236 ITPADILAIKGPT
+1236 TPSDILAIMGPT
-1249 AVQEYIVNEVQDVYR
+1249 AVQEYIVNQIQDVYR
-1264 LQGVKINDKHFEI
+1264 LQGVAINDKHFEVV
-1277 IVRQMMRKV
+1277 VRQMMRKV
-1286 QINDPGDTSFLE
+1286 RIDDPGDTTFLE
-1298 QEIVDKLDFAEEN
+1298 QELVDKLDFTEEN
-1311 DRIWGKKVVI
+1311 DRIWGKKVVT
-1321 DAGDSENLQKGQ
+1321 DAGDSENLKPGQ
-1333 IVTARKLRDENSML
+1333 IVTARKLRDENSSL
-1347 KRRDMKIVQVRDA
+1347 KRRDLKLVQVRDA
-1360 VPATSTQILQ
+1360 VPATSTQMLQ

-1376 LQTKSFMSA
+1376 LGTKSFMSA

-1399 IRGKVDTLEGMKEN
+1399 IRGKVDYLEGMKEN
-1413 VIAGHLIPAGT
+1413 VICGHLIPAGT
-1424 GLREFEKIIVGSKEE
+1424 GLRQWEKLIVGSKEE
-1439 YERMQANKKNVL
+1439 YERMQANRKNVL
-1451 DFAEEPALEEK
+1451 DYADSPMGE